1 MARIDFSFIIVTYN
15 SADTI
20 QACLESIVACTSAPH
35 EVVVVDNSPNSL
47 TLLAV
52 DRFIAAHPGLPIRI
66 VKTEEN
72 IGFGRAC
79 NRGASLA
86 TGNYLFF
93 LNPDTQL
100 WNDAAAHLANCF
112 NLHPYALAAGP
123 AILDHV
129 GKVTLTCRN
138 LPTLGRVILDATG
151 LDTWFGAYKL
161 TRFSHATP
169 RQVEQ
174 IIGAAMLIPRQV
186 YESLN
191 GMDERFFIYF
201 EEVDLCK
208 RLLESGGQIW
218 FWPEAQVQHLA
229 GSSCEVQS
237 VRARTIYTLRDSRS
251 KYFAKHFGKISALA
265 LVLVNRIEALQK
277 LIVFSALWAIRRKS
291 TYREKA
297 YGFWTVA
304 IGSAPRP

>member
-15 SADTI
+15 SAGTI
-20 QACLESIVACTSAPH
+20 ESCLESVAAHTAAPH
-35 EVVVVDNSPNSL
+35 EVVVVDNSPTNL

-52 DRFIAAHPGLPIRI
+52 DRFISSHPCFPIRI
-66 VKTEEN
+66 IKTDEN

-100 WNDAAAHLANCF
+100 LNDAAAHLADCF
-112 NLHPYALAAGP
+112 KQHPSALAAGP
-123 AILDHV
+123 AILD
-129 GKVTLTCRN
+129 GAGAVTITCRN
-138 LPTLGRVILDATG
+138 LPNLSRIILDATG
-151 LDTWFGAYKL
+151 LDKWRGAYRL
-161 TRFSHATP
+161 TRFPHTTP

-174 IIGAAMLIPRQV
+174 IIGAAMLIPRKV
-186 YESLN
+186 YEALN

-208 RLLESGGQIW
+208 RLLDSGGQIW
-218 FWPEAQVQHLA
+218 FWPEARVQHLA
-229 GSSCEVQS
+229 GSSCEVES
-237 VRARTIYTLRDSRS
+237 VHARTIYILRDSRR
-251 KYFAKHFGKISALA
+251 KYFEKHFGKISALS

-277 LIVFSALWAIRRKS
+277 LIVFTALWAIRRNS

-304 IGSAPRP
+304 IGNAPRP

>member
-15 SADTI
+15 SAGTI
-20 QACLESIVACTSAPH
+20 ESCLESIAARTAAPH
-35 EVVVVDNSPNSL
+35 EVIVVDNSPTNL

-52 DRFIAAHPGLPIRI
+52 DRFISSHPCFPIRI

-86 TGNYLFF
+86 TGAYLFF

-100 WNDAAAHLANCF
+100 LNDAAAQLVDCF
-112 NLHPYALAAGP
+112 KQHPSVLAAGP
-123 AILDHV
+123 AILDAA
-129 GKVTLTCRN
+129 GAVTFTCRN
-138 LPTLGRVILDATG
+138 LPTLGRIILDATG
-151 LDTWFGAYKL
+151 LDKWRGAYKL
-161 TRFSHATP
+161 TRFPHTTP

-174 IIGAAMLIPRQV
+174 IIGAAMLIPRKV
-186 YESLN
+186 YEALN

-208 RLLESGGQIW
+208 RLLDSGGQIW
-218 FWPEAQVQHLA
+218 FWPEARVQHLA
-229 GSSCEVQS
+229 GSSCEVES
-237 VRARTIYTLRDSRS
+237 VHARTIYILRDSRR
-251 KYFAKHFGKISALA
+251 KYFEKHFGKISALS

-277 LIVFSALWAIRRKS
+277 LIVFSALWAIRRNS

-304 IGSAPRP
+304 IGNAPRP

>member
-1 MARIDFSFIIVTYN
+1 MASIDFSFIIVTYN
-15 SADTI
+15 SAGTI
-20 QACLESIVACTSAPH
+20 EPCLESIAARTAAPH
-35 EVVVVDNSPNSL
+35 EVVIVDNSPDNL
-47 TLLAV
+47 TMLAV
-52 DRFIAAHPGLPIRI
+52 DHFLASHPGYPLRA

-79 NRGASLA
+79 NRGARLA
-86 TGNYLFF
+86 TGDYLFF

-100 WNDAAAHLANCF
+100 CNDAAAHLANCF
-112 NLHPYALAAGP
+112 IQHPSTLAAGP
-123 AILDHV
+123 AILNDA
-129 GKVTLTCRN
+129 GNVTLTCRN
-138 LPTLGRVILDATG
+138 LPTLGRIILDATG
-151 LDTWFGAYKL
+151 LDQWLGAYRL
-161 TRFSHATP
+161 TRFRHTTP
-169 RQVEQ
+169 LQVEQ
-174 IIGAAMLIPRQV
+174 IIGAAMLIPRPV
-186 YESLN
+186 YESFN

-208 RLLESGGQIW
+208 RLRDSGGEIW

-229 GSSCEVQS
+229 GSSCEAVS
-237 VRARTIYTLRDSRS
+237 VHARTIYILRDSRR
-251 KYFAKHFGKISALA
+251 KYFEKHFGTFAARS

-277 LIVFSALWAIRRKS
+277 LIVFSALWALRRKR